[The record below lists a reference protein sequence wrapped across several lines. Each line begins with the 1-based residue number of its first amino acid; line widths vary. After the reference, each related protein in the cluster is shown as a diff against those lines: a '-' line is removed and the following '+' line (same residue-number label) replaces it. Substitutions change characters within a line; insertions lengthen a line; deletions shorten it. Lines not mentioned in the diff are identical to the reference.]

1 MPHSLPT
8 REFAR
13 STLHSYPLD
22 TCFLFSIYFPC
33 ISPLVSLS
41 LSLTHTHRLF
51 HAPHFRSHCG
61 LMSAYRV
68 RRGSERLSSLA
79 HACLLLLPWCLSLSL
94 SLCLLCRRPTTS
106 RRLDLALLSER
117 IISGCKCIAFPLHF
131 APKSLY
137 TRREPRRPPSSLP
150 LFPSVAPSPSFSHS
164 QTV

>member
-41 LSLTHTHRLF
+41 LSLSLTHTQALSRTSFPLTLRSDVCIPCTTRERETLF
-51 HAPHFRSHCG
+51 AGTRMPPPAPLVS
-61 LMSAYRV
+61 
-68 RRGSERLSSLA
+68 
-79 HACLLLLPWCLSLSL
+79 LSLSL
-94 SLCLLCRRPTTS
+94 SLLCRRPTTS